1 MENYTQ
7 KLKAMTE
14 LNADGNE
21 NRGREGEELLVEVRP
36 ECVGELGQMGWDFGE
51 DQDFSDTR
59 SLKLKSKNM
68 LRG

>member
-1 MENYTQ
+1 MENYKQ
-7 KLKAMTE
+7 KLKEMTE

-21 NRGREGEELLVEVRP
+21 NRGREGEELIVEVRP

-51 DQDFSDTR
+51 DQDFPSTR
-59 SLKLKSKNM
+59 DRKLERKHM